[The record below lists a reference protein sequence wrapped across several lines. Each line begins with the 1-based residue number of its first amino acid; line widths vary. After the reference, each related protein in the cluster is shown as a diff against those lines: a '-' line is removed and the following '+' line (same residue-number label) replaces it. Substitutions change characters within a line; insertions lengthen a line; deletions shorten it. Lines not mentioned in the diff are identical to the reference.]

1 MRARLGLFVAALI
14 SGAAFIL
21 PLARPAESS
30 ATSLPYYDSRDFT
43 PRWSKVAH
51 RVAPFELLDQENR
64 RFTAKD
70 LEGKIH
76 VASFLFASCPGLC
89 PTLVQRLKPVQ
100 AALQGRN
107 DVVMVS
113 YTVTPLTDTPSVL
126 AEFGKLRGIDP
137 RTWRLAT
144 GELSEIRKLIADSY
158 FADDRRDPGPA
169 VGPGRLLHT
178 EKVLLVDGEGRL
190 RGIYNGTHAFELER
204 LIADVEALRGEKGQ

>member
-1 MRARLGLFVAALI
+1 MRARAGLFVAALLL
-14 SGAAFIL
+14 GAAFVL

-30 ATSLPYYDSRDFT
+30 ATALPYYDSRDFT
-43 PRWSKVAH
+43 PRWSEVSH

-64 RFTAKD
+64 RFTSKD

-100 AALQGRN
+100 TALAGRD

-126 AEFGKLRGIDP
+126 AEFGKLRGIEP

-144 GELSEIRKLIADSY
+144 GDLSEIRKVIADSY
-158 FADDRRDPGPA
+158 FADDQRDTGTLA
-169 VGPGRLLHT
+169 GPGRLLHT
-178 EKVLLVDGEGRL
+178 EKVILVDGQGHL

-204 LIADVEALRGEKGQ
+204 LLADVEALRGEKGE